1 MQVQLGE
8 PVDDYYVVTSHSGT
22 MLGRLLS
29 TRMQRSLLI
38 TTPDRIDTITTA
50 MAVHSAGV
58 VPLAGVVIT
67 DHSGAPSLF
76 LYCIF
81 FATLGTRCPS
91 SLQAHLLY

>member
-1 MQVQLGE
+1 MRYFFYLCGGVQVQLGE

-29 TRMQRSLLI
+29 ARMQRSLLV

-58 VPLAGVVIT
+58 CPLAGVVIT
-67 DHSGAPSLF
+67 DHSGTTTSALQFALF
-76 LYCIF
+76 C
-81 FATLGTRCPS
+81 
-91 SLQAHLLY
+91 

>member
-1 MQVQLGE
+1 MQLGE

-29 TRMQRSLLI
+29 ARMQRSLLV

-58 VPLAGVVIT
+58 CPLAGVVIT
-67 DHSGAPSLF
+67 DHSGTTTSALQFALF
-76 LYCIF
+76 C
-81 FATLGTRCPS
+81 
-91 SLQAHLLY
+91 